1 MTGNEARRAVKVWG
15 GLLALSVVTT
25 VLLELAHLPAALLL
39 GPMAAAV
46 LLAVRGAGLALPGA
60 VMTMAQ
66 GIVGLMIAGILPPG
80 LIPEIA
86 ARWQVVGAGTLSTL
100 AIAAL
105 LGWML
110 TRSGLLPGT
119 TAIWG
124 SAPGAASVMT
134 LLSQDY
140 GADIRLVAFMQY
152 LRVACVALAAALVAR
167 AFGAH
172 GHTATPVDW
181 FAPMP
186 AAGVALTVALAAL
199 FSFGGQA
206 LKLPGG
212 PFLAPML
219 GGIAL
224 IWSGTVTLM
233 LPPWL
238 LALAYCG
245 IGWAIGLRF
254 TPAILAHAGRVFP
267 RVLGTVLAL
276 IAACGGV
283 AVVLV
288 IVADVDPLTA
298 YLATSPG
305 GADAVAILS
314 ASTHVDVPFVM
325 SMQMARFLLV
335 VLTGPAVA
343 RALSGRQARRG

>member
-1 MTGNEARRAVKVWG
+1 MAVKGWG
-15 GLLALSVVTT
+15 GLLALSVIAT

-46 LLAVRGAGLALPGA
+46 LMAVRGAGLQMPGR

-66 GIVGLMIAGILPPG
+66 GLVGLMIAGILPPS

-100 AIAAL
+100 VIAAL
-105 LGWML
+105 LGWLL

-172 GHTATPVDW
+172 GHAADPVIW
-181 FAPMP
+181 FQAMP
-186 AAGVALTVALAAL
+186 PLGIALTVALAAL

-212 PFLAPML
+212 PFLTPML

-224 IWSGTVTLM
+224 SWSGAVTLM

-254 TPAILAHAGRVFP
+254 TPAILAHAARVFP
-267 RVLGTVLAL
+267 RVLGAILTL
-276 IAACGGV
+276 IAACGG
-283 AVVLV
+283 AAAVLV
-288 IVADVDPLTA
+288 VVADVDPLTA

-305 GADAVAILS
+305 GADSVAILS

-335 VLTGPAVA
+335 LLTGPAVA
-343 RALSGRQARRG
+343 RALSGRQARAG